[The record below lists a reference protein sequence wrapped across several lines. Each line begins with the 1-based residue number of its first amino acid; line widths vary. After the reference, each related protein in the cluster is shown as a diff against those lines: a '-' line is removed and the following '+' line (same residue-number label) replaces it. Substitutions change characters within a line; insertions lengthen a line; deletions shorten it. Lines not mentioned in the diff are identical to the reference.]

1 MKHDWNRQRRTV
13 IVKMIVKHN
22 WDEAPHRVEGSP
34 AGVACHPRDAR
45 VKVDTTVSPTDD
57 QPPPRQEGEA
67 VAMPCLRQIRD
78 EAGAGGREQLHTRE
92 AVAAKAAD
100 HHLPLVYWWCVC

>member
-1 MKHDWNRQRRTV
+1 M
-13 IVKMIVKHN
+13 IVRMIVKHN

-45 VKVDTTVSPTDD
+45 VEVVRTTVSPTDD

-67 VAMPCLRQIRD
+67 VARPWSRQIRD
-78 EAGAGGREQLHTRE
+78 GAGVGGRAREQLHT
-92 AVAAKAAD
+92 
-100 HHLPLVYWWCVC
+100 

>member
-1 MKHDWNRQRRTV
+1 MINSRHTV
-13 IVKMIVKHN
+13 IVRMILKHN

-34 AGVACHPRDAR
+34 AGVACHPRDAG
-45 VKVDTTVSPTDD
+45 VKVVTIIMSPTDD

-67 VAMPCLRQIRD
+67 VALPSLRQIRD
-78 EAGAGGREQLHTRE
+78 GAGVGGRAREQLHTRE

-100 HHLPLVYWWCVC
+100 HHLP